1 MVIAGDGCTPDYLP
15 EGYPR
20 QGKLELP
27 NPNYLPTADSRW
39 KGRAADLSTENEL
52 HPGAGRVPLFAVLL
66 CQMDF
71 RGSGSRLPTERGE
84 ERNHLSKKTEHPT
97 RGSTVWLT
105 HNGFAIRSALTF
117 DKEND
122 TTQKNPNGDPI
133 LYDRAHYLC
142 PNPHS
147 TCNSLLYGQ
156 YSRLYAPPCQMAF
169 RKSGMHP
176 NSLRMDSQINSSRYI
191 YFRHVADRICIR

>member
-1 MVIAGDGCTPDYLP
+1 MVIAGDGCIPDYLP

-52 HPGAGRVPLFAVLL
+52 HPGAGRVPMFAVLL

-105 HNGFAIRSALTF
+105 HNGFAIRSALTLSRDSPRGGADGGAEAYALGNRQVTRTPPVGPGPTESSPPKTSARWRMMRRPLPPSRSGF
-117 DKEND
+117 RSAS
-122 TTQKNPNGDPI
+122 NPRPLSSI
-133 LYDRAHYLC
+133 AKI
-142 PNPHS
+142 
-147 TCNSLLYGQ
+147 
-156 YSRLYAPPCQMAF
+156 PPWP
-169 RKSGMHP
+169 S
-176 NSLRMDSQINSSRYI
+176 
-191 YFRHVADRICIR
+191 